1 MIKKATLSLI
11 ATMALGANLYAN
23 NCEVKL
29 TTSAYINWNAINAS
43 QSAGLYKEVEKQ
55 HKCKLTIDYQP
66 DYLNSLALFST
77 NKADAVTV
85 TNLDQMTALSS
96 VPSVAVVLQD
106 YSNGNDGLVSRK
118 GKTLSD
124 IKGQE
129 IWMVTKSISE
139 QLFVVAAQKE
149 GLDPYKD
156 FQIKHMDLDSN
167 LRSGYMS
174 GQIDNVVTWN
184 PALDAIAQSGNTV
197 VTSANFAGHIVD
209 MIVLNKETKEFDKKA
224 KFLRALWDKTAKVIN
239 GGRGDEYNSLL
250 TSLVDETGGSIGEVK
265 TMLKGSKIFTPKEEL
280 KFYKSELSVLQ
291 EKTFSIASQNGF
303 FEGGEATYRLDGK
316 MGGDTKG
323 TPSVFFSIQ

>member
-1 MIKKATLSLI
+1 
-11 ATMALGANLYAN
+11 MAIGANLYADG
-23 NCEVKL
+23 CEVEL

-43 QSAGLYKEVEKQ
+43 QSAGLYKEIEKQ
-55 HKCKLTIDYQP
+55 YNCKLHINYQP

-124 IKGQE
+124 IRGQE
-129 IWMVTKSISE
+129 VWMVTKSISE
-139 QLFVVAAQKE
+139 QLFVLATQKE

-156 FQIKHMDLDSN
+156 FEIKHMDLDSN
-167 LRSGYMS
+167 LRSGYAS

-197 VTSANFAGHIVD
+197 VTSAEFAGHIVD
-209 MIVLNKETKEFDKKA
+209 MIVLHKNTKDFDKKA

-239 GGRGDEYNSLL
+239 GGRGDEYNNLV
-250 TSLVDETGGSIGEVK
+250 TTLVDETGGSIGEVK
-265 TMLKGSKIFTPKEEL
+265 TMLKGSKIFTPNEEL
-280 KFYKSELSVLQ
+280 KFYKSELPALQ
-291 EKTFSIASQNGF
+291 KSTFSIASKNGF
-303 FEGGEATYRLDGK
+303 FEGGDATYELDGK
-316 MGGDTKG
+316 IGGDTKG
-323 TPSVFFSIQ
+323 SATVFFEIE